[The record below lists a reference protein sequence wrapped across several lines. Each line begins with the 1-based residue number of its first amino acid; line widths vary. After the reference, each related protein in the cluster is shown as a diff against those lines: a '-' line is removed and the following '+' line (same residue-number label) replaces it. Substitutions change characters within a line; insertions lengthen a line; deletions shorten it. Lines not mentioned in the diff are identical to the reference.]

1 MESAAVMCVD
11 ISIISD
17 SEDEQ
22 DRECFA
28 FIISTTAMEGVSLE
42 MTQAT
47 ICIIDDDGIYNLHV
61 NVIITALCTIIC
73 KFRIFRKAL

>member
-1 MESAAVMCVD
+1 MLFIASDDYTDAKGILTFMESAAVMCVD

-17 SEDEQ
+17 NEDEQ

-42 MTQAT
+42 TTQAT
-47 ICIIDDDGIYNLHV
+47 ICIIDDDGIY
-61 NVIITALCTIIC
+61 
-73 KFRIFRKAL
+73 